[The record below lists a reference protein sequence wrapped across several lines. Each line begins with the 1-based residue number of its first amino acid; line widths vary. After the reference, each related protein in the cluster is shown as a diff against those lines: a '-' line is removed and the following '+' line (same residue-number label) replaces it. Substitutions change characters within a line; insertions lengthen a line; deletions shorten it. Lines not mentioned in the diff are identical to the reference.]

1 MTRTYGGPPVTCRC
15 GKTTAG
21 DGRFCSHAC
30 EIAALM
36 EQRDRLAMRVDE
48 LSRTVYAELQSN
60 TELTERAERAEKRT
74 KELLAKTD
82 AASRQTN
89 P

>member
-1 MTRTYGGPPVTCRC
+1 MTCRC
-15 GKTTAG
+15 GKQTLG
-21 DGRFCSHAC
+21 DRAFCSHAC
-30 EIAALM
+30 EIAALIL
-36 EQRDRLAMRVDE
+36 ERDRLRQRIEE
-48 LSRTVYAELQSN
+48 LGRTVYAELHTN
-60 TELTERAERAEKRT
+60 TELTERAERAEKRA